1 MKKIKVKI
9 LGLSFS
15 QSQLGSYVLVLSEIK
30 GDRKLPIIIKSNEA
44 QYIALK
50 MEDIKTPR
58 PLTQDLF
65 KPILESLGAEIVK
78 VYVHSLV
85 EGIFYAKAVVNG
97 STDTFE
103 IDCSVGDAISLSLNY
118 DCPIYVNEN
127 VLNVSGIYMSED
139 GVITKEQDE
148 LNKRDRDVSIVSV
161 EDLEKM
167 LDKAVENEEF
177 EIASQLRDRINQIK
191 EKSSK

>member
-15 QSQLGSYVLVLSEIK
+15 QSQLGSYILVLSEIK

-50 MEDIKTPR
+50 MEGIKTPR

-65 KPILESLGAEIVK
+65 KPILESLGAEVVK

-85 EGIFYAKAVVNG
+85 EGVFHAKVIISAAM
-97 STDTFE
+97 DTFE
-103 IDCSVGDAISLSLNY
+103 IECSVGDAISLSLNY
-118 DCPIYVNEN
+118 ECPIYVSEN
-127 VLNVSGIYMSED
+127 VLNISGIYMSED

-148 LNKRDRDVSIVSV
+148 LNKGDRDVSIVSV

-167 LDKAVENEEF
+167 LEKAVESEEF